1 MKILYWVLLAILLFF
16 ILAIAVILFSPVKIE
31 YDFKKENGGKLK
43 SKLNLSVINGI
54 IKLNLP
60 DLNIK
65 AKSNKKDK
73 RKKKKNAEQL
83 QSKQSDEQFKS
94 VADDLFKLLKKLTA
108 KDGKRRAK
116 KIVAEDIVFYLKFG
130 LFDAA
135 QTGIATGA
143 IWTLLYGFFAFFEYR
158 VTVKSHDFKVVPVF
172 ETSFFEFNASGIIKA
187 KTVNIIGMVLKI
199 YRNYKKV
206 KKEGA

>member
-60 DLNIK
+60 DLNK
-65 AKSNKKDK
+65 KSKSNKKDK

-108 KDGKRRAK
+108 KDGKRRPK

-158 VTVKSHDFKVVPVF
+158 ATVKSHDFKVVPVF